1 MVNTVLPFL
10 HRLNLISMPFPFVEK
25 TPVKRR
31 RLSSRGDPEETSIP
45 TPSTSKKAAA
55 SKPEKPGPRCKRSIS
70 SVDEGEEQQ
79 PSCSKDCG
87 QLSSGQPST
96 NASSLSGDDEPTTS
110 SDVPEVAHSPKTAPP
125 LVKEKQLPVDMV
137 VKNVDVIFRLMNK

>member
-1 MVNTVLPFL
+1 MVLPF
-10 HRLNLISMPFPFVEK
+10 HDLILASFPFVEK

-31 RLSSRGDPEETSIP
+31 RLSSRGDTEETSIP
-45 TPSTSKKAAA
+45 TPSTSKKAGA
-55 SKPEKPGPRCKRSIS
+55 SKPEKPRPRCKRSIS

-87 QLSSGQPST
+87 QLLSGPQCTKTP
-96 NASSLSGDDEPTTS
+96 SLSDDDDEPTTS
-110 SDVPEVAHSPKTAPP
+110 SEVPEVAHSPKTAPP
-125 LVKEKQLPVDMV
+125 LVKEKQMPVDMV